1 MQLTGKHSDIECSVH
16 EERSQCTIPSGI
28 KYLLARGFT
37 AQVEAD
43 LARGLVFP
51 EHPGSVAETRAYRLK
66 SRASVFQGRQLST
79 EGFSSPAR
87 RA

>member
-43 LARGLVFP
+43 LARGVSGVP
-51 EHPGSVAETRAYRLK
+51 RT
-66 SRASVFQGRQLST
+66 
-79 EGFSSPAR
+79 
-87 RA
+87 